1 MEPHRHEQRGDG
13 VIMGVMHAP
22 RTRHSDP
29 PRQRTLAEP
38 AQPAEVDER
47 DDPLL
52 WDLFQ
57 ELDFGEHT
65 RIEFI
70 EGTIVVRGT
79 PALWHERAAGWLSDE
94 LKKPC
99 RSHGWAKLT
108 NSGISDLPSPAR
120 AIRPDLIV
128 LADPDSLPEEEDS
141 PSSHVLLVAE
151 VVSKGSKEADR
162 TLKALSCARAD
173 IPVYVC
179 IDRFVTP
186 LTVTVLSGPGPDGYQ
201 HRDSAP
207 AGPGG
212 GKLTIPEPFGI
223 VLDLT
228 TLPMPRSSEPVDG

>member
-1 MEPHRHEQRGDG
+1 
-13 VIMGVMHAP
+13 MGLMQAP

-29 PRQRTLAEP
+29 PRQRTPAPERTASHLASEDH
-38 AQPAEVDER
+38 ED
-47 DDPLL
+47 LYL
-52 WDLFQ
+52 WELFQ

-70 EGTIVVRGT
+70 EGTIVVRGI

-94 LKKPC
+94 LKEPC
-99 RSHGWAKLT
+99 RSHGLAKLT

-128 LADPDSLPEEEDS
+128 VSDPDSLPEEEDI
-141 PSSHVLLVAE
+141 PASHALLVAE

-162 TLKALSCARAD
+162 TLKPLSCARAG
-173 IPVYVC
+173 IPLYLH

-186 LTVTVLSGPGPDGYQ
+186 VTVTLLSEPGPDGYR
-201 HRDSAP
+201 HLEAAA
-207 AGPGG
+207 AGPDG

-228 TLPMPRSSEPVDG
+228 TLPMPRKDM

>member
-1 MEPHRHEQRGDG
+1 MEPHRHEQRGDA

-22 RTRHSDP
+22 RTRHTDP
-29 PRQRTLAEP
+29 PRQRTPERP
-38 AQPAEVDER
+38 VQPAEVEER

-52 WDLFQ
+52 WELFQ

-79 PALWHERAAGWLSDE
+79 PALWHERAANWLSDRLKE
-94 LKKPC
+94 LC
-99 RSHGWAKLT
+99 ETHGWAKLT
-108 NSGISDLPSPAR
+108 NSGISDLPEPAR

-128 LADPDSLPEEEDS
+128 LTDPDSLPEEEDS

-151 VVSKGSKEADR
+151 VVSRGSKEHDR
-162 TLKALSCARAD
+162 TVKALSCARAG
-173 IPVYVC
+173 IPLYVC
-179 IDRFVTP
+179 IDRFVAP
-186 LTVTVLSGPGPDGYQ
+186 VTVTVLSKPGPDGYQ
-201 HRDSAP
+201 DHDSAA

-223 VLDLT
+223 ILDLT
-228 TLPMPRSSEPVDG
+228 TMPVSKPRKRVNG